1 MWTFKTG
8 PEFQQQLGER
18 IRARRIGLGLTQ
30 RDAALRSGVAY
41 RTWRR
46 LEADGCASIEDLVK
60 AAIALRCEEGLEGLF
75 PAPVAAS
82 MDELLKL
89 QSAPVRRR
97 QRASQLQAVDRG

>member
-8 PEFQQQLGER
+8 PEFQKQLGDR
-18 IRARRIGLGLTQ
+18 IRARRIGLGLSQ

-46 LEADGCASIEDLVK
+46 LEADGSASVEDLVK
-60 AAIALRCEEGLEGLF
+60 GAIALRCEEGLEGLF

-82 MDELLKL
+82 MDDLLKSQGKPL
-89 QSAPVRRR
+89 TPR
-97 QRASQLQAVDRG
+97 QRASRPRGVDPG